1 MKCAYFNCFL
11 LPNYLKFF
19 QLIEAFFCN
28 KKIEASFVV
37 TKVQASHDKFPNP
50 TNPDPLAQDKWN
62 AILLCC
68 SISDLIDN
76 LLHVYCIVR
85 QYSFVAGISAN
96 RSYKKRNQAIVLT
109 GLLGD
114 EEEGAGILASNYLAR
129 GHLTPDADFGAKSKL
144 FLHLGGLIIASLSYS
159 CAG

>member
-19 QLIEAFFCN
+19 QIIEAFFGN

-68 SISDLIDN
+68 SISDLIECMCSKAVLICYRHICQPVVQETESGD
-76 LLHVYCIVR
+76 
-85 QYSFVAGISAN
+85 SFD
-96 RSYKKRNQAIVLT
+96 RSVGGGGGGGSGHT
-109 GLLGD
+109 GLQLPRQGPPHS
-114 EEEGAGILASNYLAR
+114 GRRFWG
-129 GHLTPDADFGAKSKL
+129 KK
-144 FLHLGGLIIASLSYS
+144 
-159 CAG
+159 